1 VFVDEE
7 SPLEK
12 VLAYQGNLS
21 EAIAEGRLGVALEQV
36 NSQSRATVLN
46 PTSETTTGLSGGA
59 IAGICVA
66 AVVVVAL
73 AGYGYHRSQQQA
85 QVGKTPAERKASLV
99 PLDSEVKP
107 SSTGPT
113 AAATSVDHAG
123 DASIASE
130 DVYTLPEP
138 ILTPTAAAAAA
149 AVAVT
154 APATGT
160 LLGAAEPDY
169 GRASRKAVEAMEAGE
184 DIVAEPELDIH
195 PDSSSNAGSS
205 GWSSSAGI
213 SSLNTG
219 SIDDSMDQAA
229 ALGATLA
236 SIGAT
241 SALAQKSKDRSKSA
255 LYVLAMWRNHRHLLL
270 SSKFLTA
277 GSSSLRFV
285 AINQAREKSPR
296 GLSLTH

>member
-7 SPLEK
+7 DPLEK
-12 VLAYQGNLS
+12 VAEYQGNLS
-21 EAIAEGRLGVALEQV
+21 EAIAEGRLGASLEQV
-36 NSQSRATVLN
+36 NPQSRATVLT
-46 PTSETTTGLSGGA
+46 PTSETASGLSGGA

-66 AVVVVAL
+66 AVVVVGL
-73 AGYGYHRSQQQA
+73 AGYGYHRSHQTQA
-85 QVGKTPAERKASLV
+85 GKTPAERKASLV
-99 PLDSEVKP
+99 PVDTDVKP

-113 AAATSVDHAG
+113 APAASVDHAG

-138 ILTPTAAAAAA
+138 TLTPAVAATAAAAAA
-149 AVAVT
+149 G
-154 APATGT
+154 PAADKM
-160 LLGAAEPDY
+160 LGASEPDY

-184 DIVAEPELDIH
+184 DIVAEPELDVH

-255 LYVLAMWRNHRHLLL
+255 LYVSTMRRCAGMSAASDFSHHGTFLFFAM
-270 SSKFLTA
+270 
-277 GSSSLRFV
+277 
-285 AINQAREKSPR
+285 
-296 GLSLTH
+296 